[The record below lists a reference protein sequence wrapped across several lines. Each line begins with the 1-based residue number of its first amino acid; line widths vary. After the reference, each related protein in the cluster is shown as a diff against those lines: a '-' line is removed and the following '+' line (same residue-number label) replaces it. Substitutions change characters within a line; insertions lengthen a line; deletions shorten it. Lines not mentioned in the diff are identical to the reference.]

1 MTIIKKIALDIYIV
15 SWALFKVLIPTLIVV
30 KIAEAA
36 GAVYWLNIAMAPIV
50 TLIGLPADMAI
61 VLTTT
66 MLTNPYA
73 GLMLLSAT
81 PTAASLSV
89 AQTTIIASFMLF
101 AHSLPVEAAITRNA
115 GLRVGVTL
123 IVRVGAAILFC
134 ALLNLFFSQFNLLGE
149 TANLHLP
156 QFDATPSL
164 MQWTLDQIKGLV
176 FIQGVIVVLIIGLE
190 LLRWIGVERL
200 IQKMMHPI
208 LVLVGIGSRASTI
221 VIVGLTLGLGFGGG
235 LMIKDVR
242 QGMIPAQ
249 AAVGSLVLINLYH
262 SVFEDTAVMMLL
274 GPSLFYIL
282 VVRGVFAL
290 ILTYLIICVLGLLS
304 DSKYDRWVVNTKAF
318 GTN

>member
-66 MLTNPYA
+66 ILTNPYA

-290 ILTYLIICVLGLLS
+290 ILTYLIIRILGLLS
-304 DSKYDRWVVNTKAF
+304 EPKYDRWVVNTKAF

>member
-66 MLTNPYA
+66 ILTNPYA

-134 ALLNLFFSQFNLLGE
+134 VLLNLFFSQFNFLGE

-290 ILTYLIICVLGLLS
+290 ILTYLIIRVLGLLS

-318 GTN
+318 GAN

>member
-282 VVRGVFAL
+282 VLRGVFAL
-290 ILTYLIICVLGLLS
+290 ILTYLIIRALGLLS

>member
-66 MLTNPYA
+66 ILTNPYA

-134 ALLNLFFSQFNLLGE
+134 ALLNLFFSLFNLLGE

-262 SVFEDTAVMMLL
+262 SVFEDTAVMLLL

-290 ILTYLIICVLGLLS
+290 ILTYLIIRVLGLLS

-318 GTN
+318 GAN